1 MDILLY
7 VIILAIGGF
16 LGYRR
21 LFKPAVM
28 NRLDT
33 LQNLSLLL
41 LLFIMGVNIGL
52 DQEVI
57 YTFGTIGFQAIVL
70 AAFSI
75 VFSVIGVKLVSSRI
89 IKQK

>member
-7 VIILAIGGF
+7 VTILAIGGF
-16 LGYRR
+16 MGYRR
-21 LFKPAVM
+21 LFKPVVM
-28 NRLDT
+28 NRLET

-52 DQEVI
+52 DREVI
-57 YTFGTIGFQAIVL
+57 LTFGTIGFQAIVL

-75 VFSVIGVKLVSSRI
+75 VFSVLGVKLVSARI
-89 IKQK
+89 MKQ